1 VTRRLFVALPI
12 PDDLRTE
19 IGRTRRTIEREL
31 PEAAWVRPPNQ
42 HLTLKF
48 LGDTDDDRER
58 ELVEALGTV
67 ASAPIP
73 IRLAGG
79 GFFPPGRSPR
89 VAWLGGHAAGA
100 AELAARVDVVV
111 SECGFGRERRQ
122 WSLHLT
128 QARIRRPWS
137 RAHRDRY
144 LQWTDQLQLP
154 SFTATRMVLFASE
167 LRPSGAVYTSRRLWT
182 LE

>member
-89 VAWLGGHAAGA
+89 VAWLGGTPRARQSWRHEWMWSSPNAG
-100 AELAARVDVVV
+100 
-111 SECGFGRERRQ
+111 
-122 WSLHLT
+122 
-128 QARIRRPWS
+128 
-137 RAHRDRY
+137 
-144 LQWTDQLQLP
+144 
-154 SFTATRMVLFASE
+154 
-167 LRPSGAVYTSRRLWT
+167 SGASDASGRCT
-182 LE
+182 